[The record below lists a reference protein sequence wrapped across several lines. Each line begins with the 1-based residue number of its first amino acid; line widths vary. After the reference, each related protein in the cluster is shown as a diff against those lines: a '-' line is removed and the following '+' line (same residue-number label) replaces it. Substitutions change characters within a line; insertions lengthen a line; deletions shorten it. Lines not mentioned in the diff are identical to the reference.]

1 MQTNFV
7 DLSIIAF
14 CLLSIANGVIKGFIR
29 DFASMVGVV
38 LGFFAVAHY
47 GRIVSREIEKIIP
60 SSQYAD
66 ILSFILIL
74 SIIFIL
80 CMVVGIIVR
89 KFLHVSMLGWLDR
102 ILGGIFGLFKGLV
115 LTALLLMII
124 NYAIPNAAFLKRSYF
139 TPPILKTALNMMDNS
154 YLKRI
159 QKWK

>member
-14 CLLSIANGVIKGFIR
+14 CLLSLTNGVIKGFIR
-29 DFASMVGVV
+29 DFASMIGIV

-47 GRIVSREIEKIIP
+47 GRIVSREIKTIIP
-60 SSQYAD
+60 HFQYAD
-66 ILSFILIL
+66 ILSFIFIL

-102 ILGGIFGLFKGLV
+102 ILGGVFGLFKGLV
-115 LTALLLMII
+115 LTALLLMVI
-124 NYAIPNAAFLKRSYF
+124 NYAVPNAAFFKHSYF
-139 TPPILKTALNMMDNS
+139 TPPILKIASNMMDNS
-154 YLKRI
+154 YLKKI